1 MSQIQTVSS
10 SRSQTGREGRKAP
23 ESTRYWRQ
31 WLCCNKIGVKFWGA
45 EKMRLLIPTGKENK
59 KHFRDLVAREQGLE
73 GQGAC
78 PQQRQEREFQV
89 EKDTKHRPAHTQHTQ
104 KFNELQIAQHLH
116 HLTITHLQPSGTC
129 FRSNSAPE
137 GSSPLATFLSH
148 VLLWMWGFI
157 KTQWRS
163 TWPLGCL

>member
-1 MSQIQTVSS
+1 MSYVVHMISYILCLCYHTYNGDYMINNLGMMTEIQ
-10 SRSQTGREGRKAP
+10 
-23 ESTRYWRQ
+23 WM
-31 WLCCNKIGVKFWGA
+31 CCNKIGVKFWGA

-104 KFNELQIAQHLH
+104 ELSELQTAQHPH
-116 HLTITHLQPSGTC
+116 HLTTTHLQPSGTC
-129 FRSNSAPE
+129 FRSNSSPE
-137 GSSPLATFLSH
+137 GSSPPATFLPH
-148 VLLWMWGFI
+148 VLL
-157 KTQWRS
+157 
-163 TWPLGCL
+163 